1 MIKKNY
7 PIVSIY
13 IVSKNHSSYVD
24 KSIKSVL
31 SQSYKNLE
39 TFFIDD
45 NSNDKSFEIAKKF
58 KKKNIKFFK
67 LKKNTGLQSIA
78 NFVLKHAK
86 GKYFLRLDADD
97 WLDENAILNL
107 VYKIESSPKIGA
119 VYGSYYYTN
128 DVGEI
133 IGEEKNLDYVENN
146 FGPPHGA
153 CTLFR
158 TRSLKEIGGYSTE
171 FKAQDGWEVW
181 FKLKERMKFAK
192 IQTSIFYYRQLESS
206 ISRKSKLLQERSKI
220 IKKVSKKL
228 IGNYDHKIAA
238 IIPVKNFFPGI
249 NNVALK
255 KKNKNN
261 LLDLSIKDAIKTK
274 IFENIIITSAD
285 KKVGT
290 YIKKYYKSYT
300 LTKKIIFILRPKKFD
315 KSISSLQEILKFVSE
330 KYNKMFKFYPDILCF
345 LSLHVIR
352 NNTDHINQCINLLKL
367 EKYDIVFSVF
377 KEKNPLFKFSKK
389 KIDILNQGR
398 FKSLDF
404 NNEKIFKFNGSTI
417 ALWNETISK
426 KNMFSSISGIF
437 ESDEDEIEP
446 IFNLNKYFK
455 ENE

>member
-1 MIKKNY
+1 MLQKNY
-7 PIVSIY
+7 PLVSIY
-13 IVSKNHSSYVD
+13 IVSKNHSSFIN

-39 TFFIDD
+39 IFFIDD
-45 NSNDKSFEIAKKF
+45 NSKDKSFEKAKKF

-67 LKKNTGLQSIA
+67 FKKNTGLQTIA

-97 WLDENAILNL
+97 WLDENAVLNL
-107 VYKIESSPKIGA
+107 VYKIESSKKIGA

-128 DVGEI
+128 DKGEVV
-133 IGEEKNLDYVENN
+133 GEEKNLDYVENN

-181 FKLKERMKFAK
+181 LKLKERMKFAK
-192 IQTSIFYYRQLESS
+192 IQTSIFYYRQLENS
-206 ISRKSKLLQERSKI
+206 ISKKLKLLNERSKI
-220 IKKVSKKL
+220 IKKISTKL
-228 IGNYDHKIAA
+228 SGNYKQKIVAV
-238 IIPVKNFFPGI
+238 IPVKNFFPGI

-255 KKNKNN
+255 KKNKTN
-261 LLDLSIKDAIKTK
+261 LLDLSIRDAIKTK
-274 IFENIIITSAD
+274 LFENIIITSAD
-285 KKVGT
+285 KKVGD
-290 YIKKYYKSYT
+290 YIKKYYKNYLLS
-300 LTKKIIFILRPKKFD
+300 KKIIFILRPKKFD

-330 KYNKMFKFYPDILCF
+330 KFNNMIKFYPDILCY

-352 NNTDHINQCINLLKL
+352 NNTNHINQCINLLKL

-404 NNEKIFKFNGSTI
+404 NNEKIFKFNGSAI
-417 ALWNETISK
+417 ALWNETINK
-426 KNMFSSISGIF
+426 KNMFSSISGVF

-446 IFNLNKYFK
+446 IFNLSKYFK